1 MHQDIRDASI
11 TVFKKHLLKE
21 IQPGLHPI
29 YNIWK
34 PIDLKL
40 LTRLRLGLSH
50 LNEHRLIITLRT
62 VLALC
67 VLLVCRQKQ
76 PITFSCIAIT
86 DYYHSVRPS
95 LFNELC
101 ETDMNLP
108 NLPDKKFL
116 NIILNRSSLF
126 SDSQNKS

>member
-1 MHQDIRDASI
+1 MHRDIRDASI

-76 PITFSCIAIT
+76 PITFSCIDIT
-86 DYYHSVRPS
+86 DYCHSVRPS

>member
-1 MHQDIRDASI
+1 MHPDIRDASI

-50 LNEHRLIITLRT
+50 LNEHRLIIALRT
-62 VLALC
+62 VLTLC

-76 PITFSCIAIT
+76 PIIFSCIAIT
-86 DYYHSVRPS
+86 DYYHSKP
-95 LFNELC
+95 
-101 ETDMNLP
+101 
-108 NLPDKKFL
+108 
-116 NIILNRSSLF
+116 SSLF